1 MDGESVVGI
10 KPASELIRENTVHRA
25 SVSIVVPILVAS
37 LLAACGSSSGTKHA
51 SAAPS
56 AYESATT
63 SSTQSAAPAALIVTK
78 QSKLG
83 TILAYGP
90 KRLTVYVFEGDHG
103 GASSCTGACVAAW
116 PPVTGSPQAG
126 AGVQGANLST
136 ITRPEGTSQVTYSGH
151 PLYLFATDKDHGDT
165 YGQGVNAFGASWY
178 VMAPSG
184 KKVDTS

>member
-1 MDGESVVGI
+1 VRRTNVLI
-10 KPASELIRENTVHRA
+10 VAST
-25 SVSIVVPILVAS
+25 LVAS
-37 LLAACGSSSGTKHA
+37 LLAACGSSSTNKPSG
-51 SAAPS
+51 AAQG
-56 AYESATT
+56 AYQSATT

-90 KRLTVYVFEGDHG
+90 KRLTVYLFEGDHG
-103 GASSCTGACVAAW
+103 TTLSCTGACAAAW
-116 PPVTGSPQAG
+116 PPVTGSPQGG
-126 AGVQGANLST
+126 AGVLGANLGSV
-136 ITRPEGTSQVTYSGH
+136 TRPEGTTQVTYNGH
-151 PLYLFATDKDHGDT
+151 PLYLFAQDKDNGDT